1 MRNRVSS
8 RAGAAIFLGVLAGAA
23 GGAVALLGTGP
34 AQLRAVAMAAVVAGV
49 AALAGWFV
57 ARWGRGKSAGL
68 AVAGGLGATL
78 VRLFP
83 VLIALGWLVSRE
95 EGMGPGRPD
104 LLLVIFYLLMLATD
118 VLLNMIGAPETMP
131 ARGGA
136 TPN

>member
-1 MRNRVSS
+1 MRTRVSPV
-8 RAGAAIFLGVLAGAA
+8 AGAAVFVGVLAVSVGVS
-23 GGAVALLGTGP
+23 VALLGTGP
-34 AQLRAVAMAAVVAGV
+34 AQLRAVAMAAGVTGAGS
-49 AALAGWFV
+49 LAGWFV

-68 AVAGGLGATL
+68 AVASGLGATL

-118 VLLNMIGAPETMP
+118 VLLNMIEGPESP
-131 ARGGA
+131 LGRRG
-136 TPN
+136 TTSN